1 MISTLP
7 CYNENKFKDITFYL
21 SIQMET
27 NTNTNTN
34 SQKIPKKFYCETC
47 HYTTGKLSEWT
58 KHTLTRKHIN
68 STKNINTDTR
78 VFECKKCNN
87 SYKYN
92 SGLSRHYKTC
102 SPPQNI
108 ETTEQILIKENKELK
123 ELIVKQTTVNLKLLD
138 YLQNKYDYQSVDTD
152 VDKEFDKEQ

>member
-1 MISTLP
+1 MFILK
-7 CYNENKFKDITFYL
+7 NKFKDITVYL
-21 SIQMET
+21 CIQMTT
-27 NTNTNTN
+27 NSNTK

-47 HYTTGKLSEWT
+47 QYTTGKPSEWT
-58 KHTLTRKHIN
+58 KHLLTRKHIN
-68 STKNINTDTR
+68 STKIINATKIINTDTGTR

-108 ETTEQILIKENKELK
+108 EITELK
-123 ELIVKQTTVNLKLLD
+123 ELIVNQINVNLKLLG
-138 YLQNKYDYQSVDTD
+138 YLQTKHDYQSVETDTNA
-152 VDKEFDKEQ
+152 EKEQ

>member
-1 MISTLP
+1 MK
-7 CYNENKFKDITFYL
+7 NKFKDIIVYL
-21 SIQMET
+21 CTQMKT
-27 NTNTNTN
+27 NTNTNTRAT
-34 SQKIPKKFYCETC
+34 KIPKEFTCESC
-47 HYTTGKLSEWT
+47 EFKCFKKGDWSRHI
-58 KHTLTRKHIN
+58 LTNKHIN
-68 STKNINTDTR
+68 STKIINTDTR

-108 ETTEQILIKENKELK
+108 ETIEQILIKENKELK

-152 VDKEFDKEQ
+152 VDKDADKEQ